1 MVKRS
6 LLLGLLM
13 LGLATSGC
21 GLEGFFYDW
30 GAGENVLD
38 QTVVRGTIDPPL
50 ATIQIIQPNGDTV
63 SPTNLVVSGGV
74 YEIALPSTNYSKL
87 RLNAV
92 EGDRILSRFLPTL
105 TPNSVTEDADL
116 DAQSMTTTLLLEA
129 RMSADFQNLQTVGE
143 TELAGA
149 IQELQGRFD
158 QSGPVEELRAM
169 IARLVSAGGTEGP
182 AMFQSPRLNNV
193 FETEVSAINP
203 AWFAGVSVDYTGDG
217 TVDTSTITF
226 NEKLAEAA
234 QEVGIPVCFDPDRI
248 RVVLEVDF
256 NAGRLDGNCDPI
268 SRFKWVRDEPNKS
281 MFFVGGIHMES
292 PIQDPAI
299 DASMGNTG
307 GWVPNTIPMYDDGT
321 NGDEQAGDNIWTIS
335 YILPR
340 GLRIGY
346 KYTWGTQ
353 GALWTGSEEW
363 PGNQHI
369 LEIVDVNGDNYV
381 RRRDNFGDEAT
392 NKDRSNLKRCGTC
405 NGQVTWDT
413 DRNMDGIPD
422 AQERPLD
429 FDFDCVLDDW
439 ATPTGIA
446 PATVECTE

>member
-1 MVKRS
+1 MRS
-6 LLLGLLM
+6 RLQLGLL
-13 LGLATSGC
+13 LSSCLLSAC
-21 GLEGFFYDW
+21 GLEGFFYNW

-38 QTVVRGTIDPPL
+38 QTVIRGGLDPEVDTIE
-50 ATIQIIQPNGDTV
+50 IIQPSGDTV
-63 SPTNLVVSGGV
+63 TPTNLSLGGGT
-74 YEIALPSTNYSKL
+74 YEIALASSTYSKL
-87 RLNAV
+87 RLNGTR
-92 EGDRILSRFLPTL
+92 GDILVSRFIANLGPK
-105 TPNSVTEDADL
+105 SVAEGLDL
-116 DAQSMTTTLLLEA
+116 DAKSMTTTLLIEA

-149 IQELQGRFD
+149 LENLSALYG
-158 QSGPVEELRAM
+158 QSGPVEELKTMVERL
-169 IARLVSAGGTEGP
+169 IAAGGSPGP
-182 AMFQSPRLNNV
+182 AMFQTPRLNNV
-193 FETEVSAINP
+193 FETEVSAINLE
-203 AWFAGVSVDYTGDG
+203 WFAGVSVDYDGDG

-234 QEVGIPVCFDPDRI
+234 QEVGIPVCFDPERL
-248 RVVLEVDF
+248 RVVFEVDF
-256 NAGRLDGNCDPI
+256 NAGRLDGNCDTI
-268 SRFKWVRDEPNKS
+268 SRFKWVRDEPGKS

-292 PIQDPAI
+292 PIQDPEI
-299 DASMGNTG
+299 DASMSNTG
-307 GWVPNTIPMYDDGT
+307 GWVPNTIPMFDDGT
-321 NGDEQAGDNIWTIS
+321 NGDDKAGDNIWTIS
-335 YILPR
+335 YVLPK

-405 NGQVTWDT
+405 NGTVTWDT

-446 PATVECTE
+446 PATIECAE